1 MINARVDQN
10 SKTVYVDV
18 SGYITNEEANSFL
31 AKHKQMTKGLRK
43 ITV

>member
-18 SGYITNEEANSFL
+18 SGYITNEEANSI
-31 AKHKQMTKGLRK
+31 K
-43 ITV
+43 